1 MSKVFVYREHVNLSW
16 MKINPG
22 ETVVLKPNFV
32 KESVYGN
39 EDSWEH
45 VITSRK
51 VIEIVSES
59 VASKLNGS
67 GKVIVCDAPQTD
79 SSFAKIIELVGLE
92 EIAQKIRNKYY
103 VEFEILDMR
112 DFEWVSEEGVI
123 VERKVLKGDPS
134 GKIAFNLRRQ
144 SMYYV
149 HDGEG
154 KYPGAVRG
162 GNCMAARG

>member
-1 MSKVFVYREHVNLSW
+1 MKVHIGTENIDLSW

-39 EDSWEH
+39 EESWEH

-51 VIEIVSES
+51 VIEIVSEY
-59 VASKLNGS
+59 VGSKLNGS
-67 GKVIVCDAPQTD
+67 GKIIVCDAPQTD
-79 SSFAKIIELVGLE
+79 SSFDKIIKLVGLE
-92 EIAQKIRNKYY
+92 EIAQKIRKKHKI
-103 VEFEILDMR
+103 EFEILDMR